1 MVYLVLYLVGAL
13 LCVNGLIC
21 AGIITAFSPVAG
33 APNIGILTLGF
44 SAAGVADLNL
54 IIGAIM
60 VILAFFIIVMD
71 IYKGFGDTV
80 SAVAASAVLTFAIAY
95 LLLGFGLFNMYNPQY
110 SALAAAAVTGGAKP
124 NPFVGF
130 AAFQPL
136 GWYCLPM
143 SVFVFICGLGFF
155 NILGTN
161 LPKVPQ
167 FGVLWVSY
175 AIAFALFFWV
185 FGLGNFSALQLT
197 GWYCV
202 AVSLVTVAYP
212 ALAFFNAGA
221 VGVWY
226 RPAPVAAKG

>member
-13 LCVNGLIC
+13 LFVNGMIC
-21 AGIITAFSPVAG
+21 AGVITAFSPVAG

-44 SAAGVADLNL
+44 SASGVADLNL

-60 VILAFFIIVMD
+60 VILAILIIAMD
-71 IYKGFGDTV
+71 TYKGFGDTV
-80 SAVAASAVLTFAIAY
+80 SAVVSSAVLTFAIAY
-95 LLLGFGLFNMYNPQY
+95 LLLGFGLFNMYNPEY
-110 SALAAAAVTGGAKP
+110 AALAKAAVTAGAKP

-136 GWYCLPM
+136 GWYSLPM
-143 SVFVFICGLGFF
+143 SVFVFICGLGYFHIF
-155 NILGTN
+155 GSH

-167 FGVLWVSY
+167 FGLLWISY
-175 AIAFALFFWV
+175 AIAFFLFFWV
-185 FGLGNFSALQLT
+185 FGLGNFSALTFT

-202 AVSLVTVAYP
+202 AISIVTIAYP
-212 ALAFFNAGA
+212 ALAYFNAGA

-226 RPAPVAAKG
+226 RSTPA